1 MPLTKT
7 AARKVR
13 EAKEIL
19 RALGLPIDDQTPVIA
34 ERWALGLLAI
44 ANVKPTTK
52 WAAASCW
59 TIDGS
64 WSLHSRGIIKFWNDH
79 YGQIV
84 SMGSYDDVRRRNLIF
99 LVEAGVAIR
108 AAGKPNA
115 ATNDPT
121 RRYAL
126 SQDAHRAVAAYG
138 TPAFPDEIGTFLAAH
153 GKFSAKL
160 AKIRAT
166 NRIEAALPDGRKLQ
180 LSPGRHN
187 ELQTAIIETFL
198 PTFAAGFRLLYLGDT
213 TNKLLVL
220 DEAELRRIKFFT
232 LAHDK
237 LPDIVA
243 IDDKRGW
250 LFLVEAVT
258 SAGPIS
264 PLRHIQ
270 LEELTANCTVPRV
283 YVTAFLT
290 KSDFRKWA
298 TDISWET
305 EAWIAESPGHLIHFD
320 GERFLGPY

>member
-1 MPLTKT
+1 MPFTKT
-7 AARKVR
+7 AARKAL

-19 RALGLPIDDQTPVIA
+19 RALGLPVDDQTPVIA
-34 ERWALGLLAI
+34 ERWALGLLAV
-44 ANVKPTTK
+44 ANVRPNTK
-52 WAAASCW
+52 WAEATCW
-59 TIDGS
+59 TGAGS

-79 YGQIV
+79 YGQDI
-84 SMGSYDDVRRRNLIF
+84 SMGSYDDVRRRSLIF

-108 AAGKPNA
+108 AAGKSDA

-126 SQDAHRAVAAYG
+126 SQDAHRAVAAFG
-138 TPAFPDEIGTFLAAH
+138 TPRFPKEAAKFLAAH
-153 GKFSAKL
+153 GNLADKL
-160 AKIRAT
+160 AKTRAIS
-166 NRIEAALPDGRKLQ
+166 RIEAVLPGGGKLQ
-180 LSPGRHN
+180 LSPGKHN
-187 ELQTAIIETFL
+187 ELQAAIIETFL
-198 PTFAAGFRLLYLGDT
+198 PTFAPGFRLLYLGDT
-213 TNKLLVL
+213 TEKLLVL
-220 DEAELRRIKFFT
+220 DEAELRRIKFFA

-243 IDDKRGW
+243 LDDRRGW

-264 PLRHIQ
+264 PLRHVQ
-270 LEELTANCTVPRV
+270 LEELASECTVPRV

-290 KSDFRKWA
+290 RADFRKWA

-320 GERFLGPY
+320 GEKFLGPY